1 MAGFTAKVIDEAHK
15 IDEQGSTIAVYETEA
30 GTVGV
35 MVTLKYADG
44 SFMSRKYPDG
54 RHTPMMSIDQLE
66 SIVAVFDEIKASSEK
81 AKAALAAK
89 GPKAPK
95 GAAKPPSAAQQQ
107 QLVMM
112 EIMQQMLAELR
123 AGKKSK

>member
-1 MAGFTAKVIDEAHK
+1 MAGFTGKKVGEGWQVG
-15 IDEQGSTIAVYETEA
+15 ERSEIAVYETDA
-30 GTVGV
+30 GNVST
-35 MVTLKYADG
+35 MITLKYADG
-44 SFMSRKYPDG
+44 SFMARKYPDG
-54 RHTPMMSIDQLE
+54 RNTPFLDLDLCE
-66 SIVAVFDEIKASSEK
+66 DFVAVWPEIKKRAEDKK
-81 AKAALAAK
+81 AELAAK

-95 GAAKPPSAAQQQ
+95 GNAAKPPSAAQQQ